1 MSTTDLLSS
10 ATRSEASEGNAPA
23 FPLVPGSVSDAVALR
38 MAIAGYMCDRQ
49 TLVESMPALNLEYEV
64 HRKKRAWV
72 IEEITRIDVA
82 VTALLSPN
90 PAISHA
96 ASDAGRSP

>member
-1 MSTTDLLSS
+1 MSKTDLPSLPETS
-10 ATRSEASEGNAPA
+10 SEASEGNAPA
-23 FPLVPGSVSDAVALR
+23 FPLATGSVSDAVALR

-49 TLVESMPALNLEYEV
+49 TLVESMPPLNLEYEV

-82 VTALLSPN
+82 VAALLSPN
-90 PAISHA
+90 VADQPRPRDQSL
-96 ASDAGRSP
+96 